1 MINSFPHL
9 NPTYFW
15 DVEYAGL
22 DPVKSKR
29 IIIERIF
36 TLGNLTEMH
45 SLIHFY
51 GAEEVKNTLIQ
62 LNYLDPKNL
71 NFLSLIF
78 HIPKRNFKCA
88 MRKQSTRQH
97 WI

>member
-1 MINSFPHL
+1 MNSFPPL

-15 DVEYAGL
+15 DVDYAGL

-29 IIIERIF
+29 IIIERTF
-36 TLGNLTEMH
+36 TLGNMAEMK
-45 SLIHFY
+45 SMIVFY
-51 GAEEVKNTLIQ
+51 GEEEIKNTLVQI
-62 LNYLDPKNL
+62 NYIDPKNL

-78 HIPKRNFKCA
+78 RIPKRNFKCVL
-88 MRKQSTRQH
+88 RQQSTRQH